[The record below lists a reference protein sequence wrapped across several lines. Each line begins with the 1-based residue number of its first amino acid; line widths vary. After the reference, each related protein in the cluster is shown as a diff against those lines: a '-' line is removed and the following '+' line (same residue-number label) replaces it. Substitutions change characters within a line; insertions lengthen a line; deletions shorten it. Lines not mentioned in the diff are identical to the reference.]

1 MQEQIEGTATGPE
14 LEPYKVELNRGMKGQ
29 YGWTITVRGKDKDH
43 VQDDLFD
50 VDQHLRK
57 LYLIPDAAKGE

>member
-29 YGWTITVRGKDKDH
+29 YGWTITVRGKLMAEVMADITLLDSQLKKQYYTEP
-43 VQDDLFD
+43 V
-50 VDQHLRK
+50 
-57 LYLIPDAAKGE
+57 KGE